1 MGQAK
6 GSNVQLMYVD
16 ETAWGTTPTSPAAKI
31 LPLTKESLGTQ
42 INTFLSARLKSDRAI
57 TDLRRGNKK
66 IGGTVEFELDPSF
79 HRLFRHALGSAVT
92 TGAGP
97 YTHVVKGGSAV
108 PTGLSIEKGFTDIS
122 KFLVYRG
129 LRVDTLLLKFPQEG
143 YVTGSFGFT
152 GRYEGGGTG
161 SGSGLG
167 SSGSIS
173 TSPTD
178 ESGTPFTSYEAVVQE
193 GGVTVGIVRD
203 ADVEIK
209 NNIQQDGFVLGSES
223 RASAVEGFREV
234 GGRLSLQFEDLTHYN
249 KFLNGTE
256 TSLKFTMSQ
265 GSLSVEILIPKII
278 YAGVSP
284 IVDGPG
290 PLNVGLVFTAKKDA
304 TEGTD
309 IKVTFVNNISTI

>member
-6 GSNVQLMYVD
+6 GSNVKLLYVE
-16 ETAWGTTPTSPAAKI
+16 ETTWGTTPASPAAKV

-42 INTFLSARLKSDRAI
+42 INTFMSARLKADRAI

-92 TGAGP
+92 VGTGP
-97 YTHVVKGGSAV
+97 YTHVVKGGSALPMGISV
-108 PTGLSIEKGFTDIS
+108 EKGFTDLS
-122 KFLVYRG
+122 KYLVYRG
-129 LRVDTLLLKFPQEG
+129 LKVNTLLLRFPQEG
-143 YVTGSFGFT
+143 YVTGVFDFT

-167 SSGSIS
+167 SGGTIS
-173 TSPTD
+173 ASPTD

-193 GGVTVGIVRD
+193 GGVTVGIVRE
-203 ADVEIK
+203 ADIEIK
-209 NNIQQDGFVLGSES
+209 NNLQQDGFVLGSES
-223 RASAVEGFREV
+223 RESAVEGLRLV
-234 GGRLSLQFEDLTHYN
+234 GGRLVIQFEDLLHYN

-256 TSLKFTMSQ
+256 SSLKFTMTQ
-265 GSLSVEILIPKII
+265 GALSVEILIPKII

-284 IVDGPG
+284 IVEGPG
-290 PLNVGLVFTAKKDA
+290 PLNVGLTFTAKKDA

-309 IKVTFVNNISTI
+309 IKVTFINNIATV